1 MLSTEFSVVQVSR
14 PVQLVSA
21 WLQIMFGAAMFPQVS
36 GVPLLEKAGAKK
48 WGQEP
53 EYRHYMEDPALRG
66 FAETC
71 MCKNPTIDCIT

>member
-1 MLSTEFSVVQVSR
+1 MVQVSR

-53 EYRHYMEDPALRG
+53 EYRHYMEDPALRDLLKL
-66 FAETC
+66 AC
-71 MCKNPTIDCIT
+71 ARIPRSIALLDV